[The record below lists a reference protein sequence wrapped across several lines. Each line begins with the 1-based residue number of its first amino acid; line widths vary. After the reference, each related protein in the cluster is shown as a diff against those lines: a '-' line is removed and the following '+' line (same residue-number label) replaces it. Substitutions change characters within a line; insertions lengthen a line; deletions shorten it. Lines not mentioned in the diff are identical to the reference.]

1 MKIQGTVHWNP
12 KGFAFVVPEK
22 GHDDVFVPPEGL
34 MGAMDGDLVEVWAYR
49 EKKGL
54 RGEVTSILR
63 RSPTTVSGTYRSRKK
78 WGVIT
83 PFKPFPY
90 TIVVPH
96 KLKGTVKDGDVV
108 MAMVESPQDVGRTR
122 SVNARIERLLD
133 IPEDTGDD
141 LRFVAVKYSLPW
153 RFPEEVEQ
161 EALKASKVS
170 IPAELERR
178 RDLRDRILF
187 TIDGATA
194 KDFDDAVGIEQ
205 LPDGTFLMTV
215 AIADVAHVVKRDTPL
230 DVEARNR
237 GFSVYF
243 PEAAIPMLPEV
254 ISNGVMSLRPREE
267 RLAMAVE
274 IHLGPRG
281 RLLDFDCF
289 EAVIRSRAR
298 LVYEELNPFIERDCP
313 PDYLDTEVAS
323 RVMELHRMAGHLYRN
338 RTRRGALD
346 FDISEVGITIGHD
359 GDVDRIYRY
368 RRGPAERLIEES
380 MLLANHAVCMFL
392 ERHSMP
398 ALYRVHE
405 KPRSEDLLAL
415 METLKEIGLSKE
427 EFASLQQAV
436 RRGRNLSLALQ
447 RVSALYQS
455 TPLHNFVNQHILRAL
470 TRARYWFEDLG
481 HFGLASRSYTHF
493 TSPIRRY
500 SDLIVHRIL
509 KMTLKGREMTGREMK
524 KLKGYLKYI
533 GTEIS
538 EREKKTDD
546 AMFDVIR
553 LKTAAYMQRHV
564 GDDFSGVVTSI
575 LPFGI
580 FVEIFDPPFDGL
592 VTLSDMGR
600 AQIEEGRAV
609 KLKKRTISI
618 GDIIKVK
625 VARVDAL
632 KGHVDFSILPPEA

>member
-12 KGFAFVVPEK
+12 KGFAFVVPDK
-22 GHDDVFVPPEGL
+22 GRDDVFIPPEGL

-54 RGEVTSILR
+54 RGEVLSILR
-63 RSPTTVSGTYRSRKK
+63 RNPTTVSGTYRSRKK

-96 KLKGTVKDGDVV
+96 ERKGSIRDGDVV
-108 MAMVESPQDVGRTR
+108 TAVVESPQGVRKTR
-122 SVNARIERLLD
+122 SVTARIERLLD

-141 LRFVAVKYSLPW
+141 LRFIAVKYGLPW
-153 RFPEEVEQ
+153 RFSEEAEQ
-161 EALKASKVS
+161 EALKVSKVS
-170 IPAELERR
+170 IPAELARR
-178 RDLRDRILF
+178 RDLRERILF

-205 LPDGTFLMTV
+205 LPDGTFLMTA
-215 AIADVAHVVKRDTPL
+215 AIADVAHVVKRDTLL
-230 DVEARNR
+230 DEEARNR

-254 ISNGVMSLRPREE
+254 LSNGIMSLKPGEE

-281 RLLDFDCF
+281 RLLGFDCF

-298 LVYEELNPFIERDCP
+298 LVYEELNPFIERGCP
-313 PDYLDTEVAS
+313 PDYLDTDVAS

-338 RTRRGALD
+338 RMRRGALD

-380 MLLANHAVCMFL
+380 MLLANHAVCMYL
-392 ERHSMP
+392 ERRSMP
-398 ALYRVHE
+398 VLYRVHE
-405 KPRSEDLLAL
+405 KPKAEDLLAL
-415 METLKEIGLSKE
+415 METLKEIGLPKE
-427 EFASLQQAV
+427 EFESLKQAI
-436 RRGRNLSLALQ
+436 RRDKNLSRALQ
-447 RVSALYQS
+447 RISALYQS

-481 HFGLASRSYTHF
+481 HFGLASTSYTHF

-500 SDLIVHRIL
+500 SDLVVHRLL
-509 KMTLKGREMTGREMK
+509 KMALKGREMTQKELK
-524 KLKGYLKYI
+524 KLKGYLKHI

-553 LKTAAYMQRHV
+553 LKTAAYMQRHI

-592 VTLSDMGR
+592 VTLSDMGKAR
-600 AQIEEGRAV
+600 IEEGRAV
-609 KLKKRTISI
+609 RLKKRTITI
-618 GDIIKVK
+618 GDIIEVK
-625 VARVDAL
+625 VARVDVL
-632 KGHVDFSILPPEA
+632 KGHVDFSLVPREA